1 MADNEIKKDLNFL
14 IVDDHIINL
23 TLLGKIL
30 KRNGYKS
37 ICTAKNNDTKYQHI
51 PFLMVTGEAEKEQV
65 LHAVEEG
72 VDGYQIKPYSEER
85 IINNIKQILHAKSLS
100 DST

>member
-1 MADNEIKKDLNFL
+1 
-14 IVDDHIINL
+14 
-23 TLLGKIL
+23 
-30 KRNGYKS
+30 
-37 ICTAKNNDTKYQHI
+37 
-51 PFLMVTGEAEKEQV
+51 MVTGEAEKEQV

>member
-1 MADNEIKKDLNFL
+1 MSDNEIKKDLNFL

-37 ICTAKNNDTKYQHI
+37 IYTAKNFEDALRLIKKMPIDFIIADWHMPGKSGIDLLKTIRNDTKYQHI
-51 PFLMVTGEAEKEQV
+51 PF
-65 LHAVEEG
+65 
-72 VDGYQIKPYSEER
+72 
-85 IINNIKQILHAKSLS
+85 
-100 DST
+100 

>member
-37 ICTAKNNDTKYQHI
+37 IYTAKNFEDA
-51 PFLMVTGEAEKEQV
+51 LR
-65 LHAVEEG
+65 L
-72 VDGYQIKPYSEER
+72 IKKNAY
-85 IINNIKQILHAKSLS
+85 
-100 DST
+100 